1 MKLFRCTCRTA
12 PILYFE
18 NVSCGACGRLT
29 GFSPD
34 ALALGAYVPAG
45 PGLWRDEEGRTH
57 RLCGNRERHGVCNW
71 MVPCPD
77 AREAGSAEG
86 TAPAGGVP
94 SSLCRA
100 CRLNR
105 VIPDLSVGGNLAL
118 WRALEQA
125 KRRCLFTFLEL
136 GMPFDDT
143 DPRTH
148 PLAFRFMAD
157 GAVNPPGTP
166 GASDGGPVT
175 TGHLDGL
182 VTINLAEADAIARTR
197 MQLAMQERYRT
208 LLGHFRHETGHYFWN
223 WFARTDPGFLARFRT
238 RFGDERSDYGA
249 AVIRHYDIGAPL
261 DWRHGY
267 ISAYATMH
275 PWEDWAESWAHYLHI
290 VDTLETWQSVGQE
303 TRLDTA
309 VVRDIRLPFRMG
321 TVDAASP
328 GDFDAIVTLWIE
340 ASVMLNGLNR
350 SMGLPDPYPFVLNQ
364 PAREKLRFVHEA
376 VIAAGHP
383 HPERQR
389 KIDP

>member
-34 ALALGAYVPAG
+34 ALALKPYVPAG
-45 PGLWRDEEGRTH
+45 AELWHDDEGRAH
-57 RLCGNRERHGVCNW
+57 RLCDNRVRHGVCNW
-71 MVPCPD
+71 MVPLP
-77 AREAGSAEG
+77 G
-86 TAPAGGVP
+86 TRGAGGTG

-100 CRLNR
+100 CRLNQ
-105 VIPDLSVGGNLAL
+105 VIPDLSVSGNLAL

-136 GMPFDDT
+136 GLPFDDT
-143 DPRTH
+143 DSRTH

-157 GAVNPPGTP
+157 GAANPPGTP

-208 LLGHFRHETGHYFWN
+208 LLGHFRHESGHYVWDRLS
-223 WFARTDPGFLARFRT
+223 RTEPDFTTGFRA
-238 RFGDERSDYGA
+238 RFGDERSDYA
-249 AVIRHYDIGAPL
+249 AAAAAHYASGPPP
-261 DWRHGY
+261 DWSREH

-290 VDTLETWQSVGQE
+290 IDTLETQQSFGRE
-303 TRLDTA
+303 TRLVTA
-309 VVRDIRLPFRMG
+309 GVRDVKLPFAVG
-321 TVDAASP
+321 AGDHAGP
-328 GDFDAIVTLWIE
+328 GDFDDIVALWID
-340 ASVMLNGLNR
+340 ASIMLNGLNR
-350 SMGLPDPYPFVLNQ
+350 SMGLPDPYPFVLSGS
-364 PAREKLRFVHEA
+364 AIDKLRFVHES
-376 VIAAGHP
+376 VLSAAGVN
-383 HPERQR
+383 
-389 KIDP
+389 